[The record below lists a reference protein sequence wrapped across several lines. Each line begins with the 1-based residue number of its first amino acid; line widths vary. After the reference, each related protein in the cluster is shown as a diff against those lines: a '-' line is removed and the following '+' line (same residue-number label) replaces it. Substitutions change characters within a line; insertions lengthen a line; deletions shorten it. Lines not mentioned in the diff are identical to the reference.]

1 MLAAAP
7 VFANS
12 SSGPVTILV
21 LGDSLT
27 AGYGLEA
34 ADTLPAQLE
43 KQLQVAGYDVNVINA
58 GVSGDTT
65 AGGLA
70 RIEWLLASH
79 PEIVVVELGG
89 NDALRGLDSV
99 RTYANLDKILTRLK
113 EAGCRVI
120 LTGMKAPRNLGH
132 EYYTKFDQIYYDL
145 AEQHDVLFYP
155 FFLEGVATDPALN
168 QSDGIHPNVAGVQ
181 RIVSGLHPLV
191 TLALDELKFSAKTD

>member
-1 MLAAAP
+1 MLVLAAEP

-12 SSGPVTILV
+12 STGPVTILV
-21 LGDSLT
+21 
-27 AGYGLEA
+27 
-34 ADTLPAQLE
+34 QLE
-43 KQLQVAGYDVNVINA
+43 KQLHLAGYEVNVLNA

-70 RIEWLLASH
+70 RIEWLLAAH

-89 NDALRGLDSV
+89 NDALRGLDSA
-99 RTYANLDKILTRLK
+99 RTYANLDKILTRLE

-120 LTGMKAPRNLGH
+120 LTGIKAPRNLGY

-145 AEQHDVLFYP
+145 AKQHDVLFYP

-168 QSDGIHPNVAGVQ
+168 QADGIHPNVAGVQ
-181 RIVSGLHPLV
+181 RIVAGLYPLV
-191 TLALDELKFSAKTD
+191 SLALDELRLSEKTD